1 MVERVV
7 RPGPGRRMRGGT
19 VLGFLVGLIAG
30 LSIAVVVAMI
40 VTRAPVPFLDKGK
53 RTPEPALEPKS
64 LSEAPD
70 PNAPLH
76 ATARPAAGAAVPAAS
91 APAATRP
98 AVAPSSSS
106 APIVASA
113 PASAPASVGAPGAL
127 PGTANAPTDASY
139 LLQAG
144 AFRSSSE
151 AENMKV
157 RLALIGFEARVL
169 DAQVNGQTLYRVRV
183 GPYAQLDSMNRA
195 RARLAENGIEAS
207 VVRQR

>member
-1 MVERVV
+1 MNPVV
-7 RPGPGRRMRGGT
+7 VRRMRGGT

-40 VTRAPVPFLDKGK
+40 VTRAPVPFVDKGN
-53 RTPEPALEPKS
+53 RTTEPALEPKS

-76 ATARPAAGAAVPAAS
+76 AKARPAEAATTPAAPASPSLAVAPPSAPIIAS
-91 APAATRP
+91 AP
-98 AVAPSSSS
+98 S
-106 APIVASA
+106 A
-113 PASAPASVGAPGAL
+113 APGA
-127 PGTANAPTDASY
+127 GIAPDTQGDASY

-151 AENMKV
+151 AESMKA

>member
-1 MVERVV
+1 MVDPVV
-7 RPGPGRRMRGGT
+7 RPGFGRRMRGGT
-19 VLGFLVGLIAG
+19 LLGFLVGLIAG

-40 VTRAPVPFLDKGK
+40 VTRAPVPFVDKSR
-53 RTPEPALEPKS
+53 RTVEPALEPKS

-70 PNAPLH
+70 PNVPLH
-76 ATARPAAGAAVPAAS
+76 AKARPAAGATASPAA
-91 APAATRP
+91 AASSGSP
-98 AVAPSSSS
+98 AVAPS

-113 PASAPASVGAPGAL
+113 PSSAVPGSSSGAADAQG
-127 PGTANAPTDASY
+127 DASY

-151 AENMKV
+151 AESMKA

>member
-1 MVERVV
+1 MVHRVV
-7 RPGPGRRMRGGT
+7 RSSVRRRMRGGT
-19 VLGFLVGLIAG
+19 VLGFLIGLIAG
-30 LSIAVVVAMI
+30 LSLAVVVAMV
-40 VTRAPVPFLDKGK
+40 VTRAPVPFVDKGNFASE
-53 RTPEPALEPKS
+53 RTLEPQS
-64 LSEAPD
+64 LAEAPD
-70 PNAPLH
+70 PNVSLH
-76 ATARPAAGAAVPAAS
+76 ANVRPAEGAPAAGTATSGSQALAGAPRGAAP
-91 APAATRP
+91 
-98 AVAPSSSS
+98 S

-113 PASAPASVGAPGAL
+113 PSSVVPGSAPGVAAG
-127 PGTANAPTDASY
+127 DASY

-151 AENMKV
+151 AESMKA

-169 DAQVNGQTLYRVRV
+169 DAQVNGQTMYRVRV

>member
-1 MVERVV
+1 MVDRLV
-7 RPGPGRRMRGGT
+7 RPGSDRRMRGGT
-19 VLGFLVGLIAG
+19 LLGFLVGLIAG

-40 VTRAPVPFLDKGK
+40 VTRAPVPFVDKSK
-53 RTPEPALEPKS
+53 RNAEPALEPKS

-76 ATARPAAGAAVPAAS
+76 AKARPAGAAVSSAAAPSPGAAAGSAS
-91 APAATRP
+91 AGI
-98 AVAPSSSS
+98 APPSAS

-113 PASAPASVGAPGAL
+113 PASVAGASPGAPDAQG
-127 PGTANAPTDASY
+127 DASY

-151 AENMKV
+151 AESMKA

-183 GPYAQLDSMNRA
+183 GPYSQLDSMNRA

>member
-1 MVERVV
+1 MVHRVV
-7 RPGPGRRMRGGT
+7 RSSVGHRMRGGT

-30 LSIAVVVAMI
+30 LSIAVVVAMF
-40 VTRAPVPFLDKGK
+40 VTRAPVPFVDKGNHGSG
-53 RTPEPALEPKS
+53 RTLEPQS

-76 ATARPAAGAAVPAAS
+76 AKVRPAEVATASGPDASASGSQAPAGAAGAA
-91 APAATRP
+91 
-98 AVAPSSSS
+98 S

-113 PASAPASVGAPGAL
+113 PSSVAPGSAS
-127 PGTANAPTDASY
+127 GAAAGDVSY

-151 AENMKV
+151 AQSMKA

>member
-1 MVERVV
+1 MALRVV
-7 RPGPGRRMRGGT
+7 RPSTVRDQRGGT
-19 VLGFLVGLIAG
+19 FLGFLVGLIAG
-30 LSIAVVVAMI
+30 LSISVVVAMF
-40 VTRAPVPFLDKGK
+40 VTRAPMPFLHKDT
-53 RTPEPALEPKS
+53 RSSEDMLESKA

-70 PNAPLH
+70 PNVPLH
-76 ATARPAAGAAVPAAS
+76 AKLRPAEEAGAGAAA
-91 APAATRP
+91 
-98 AVAPSSSS
+98 APS
-106 APIVASA
+106 VASA
-113 PASAPASVGAPGAL
+113 PSSAVVAAPSGGVA
-127 PGTANAPTDASY
+127 DAQGEAIY

-169 DAQVNGQTLYRVRV
+169 DARVNGQTLYRVRV

-195 RARLAENGIEAS
+195 RARLAESGIEAS

>member
-1 MVERVV
+1 MVDRVV
-7 RPGPGRRMRGGT
+7 RPSVRRRARGGT
-19 VLGFLVGLIAG
+19 LLGFLVGLIAG

-40 VTRAPVPFLDKGK
+40 VTRAPVPFVDKSN
-53 RTPEPALEPKS
+53 RMAEPALEPKS

-70 PNAPLH
+70 PNVPLH
-76 ATARPAAGAAVPAAS
+76 AKAPAPGAAGSPSASGATGAV
-91 APAATRP
+91 
-98 AVAPSSSS
+98 AVAPSS

-113 PASAPASVGAPGAL
+113 PSTAVSGAAPGVQA
-127 PGTANAPTDASY
+127 DASY

-151 AENMKV
+151 AESMKA